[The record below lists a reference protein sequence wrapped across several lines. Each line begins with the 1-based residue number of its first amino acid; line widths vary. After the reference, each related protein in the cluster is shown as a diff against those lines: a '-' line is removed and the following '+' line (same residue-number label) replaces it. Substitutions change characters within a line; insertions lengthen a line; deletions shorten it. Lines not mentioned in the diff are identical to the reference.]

1 MANYRDIIVFDFET
15 GGANPHTC
23 QPTQIAAVAIHARKL
38 ELQPGGVF
46 NSEMRPIIDDDK
58 AIKAGVAPLED
69 KALEITRK
77 TREGLAK
84 APLPKGVWKKFA
96 QFCDKYNFK
105 KTSYYA
111 PIAAGYNINGY
122 DMPIVERLCQQYGPI
137 DEKKNR
143 QKIFNPIFTID
154 VMQHIYCWFENN
166 QDVKGYSMDY
176 MRDYFGMDQTSKDN
190 AHDALQDVKDTANIF
205 IKLQK
210 SRRAVYRNMKF
221 ERAFSDGNLY
231 V

>member
-46 NSEMRPIIDDDK
+46 NSEIRPIIDDDK
-58 AIKAGVAPLED
+58 AIKAGVGPLED
-69 KALEITRK
+69 EALRVTRK
-77 TREGLAK
+77 NRDDLAK
-84 APLPKGVWKKFA
+84 APLPKTVWKKFA

-111 PIAAGYNINGY
+111 PIAAGYNINGF
-122 DMPIVERLCQQYGPI
+122 DMPIVERMCQQYGPTHA
-137 DEKKNR
+137 KNGR
-143 QKIFNPIFTID
+143 QGIFNPIFTID

-166 QDVKGYSMDY
+166 TEVKGYGMDY
-176 MRDYFGMDQTSKDN
+176 MRDYFGMSQASKDN
-190 AHDALQDVKDTANIF
+190 AHDALQDVKDTANIMIKF
-205 IKLQK
+205 MKLQRTLLHK
-210 SRRAVYRNMKF
+210 VKF
-221 ERAFSDGNLY
+221 EKTFANGDIY